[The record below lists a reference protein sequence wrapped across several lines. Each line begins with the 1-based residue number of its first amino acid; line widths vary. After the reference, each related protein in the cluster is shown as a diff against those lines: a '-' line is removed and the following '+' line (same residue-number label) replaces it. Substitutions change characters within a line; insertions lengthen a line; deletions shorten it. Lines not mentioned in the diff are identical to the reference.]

1 MKRPGELW
9 LTFSLSKSTMQLQFE
24 NSQFTIVPSPQQL
37 QHFTSGNTYSQ
48 PLIFEQSEIL

>member
-9 LTFSLSKSTMQLQFE
+9 LTFSLSKSTMQLQFA
-24 NSQFTIVPSPQQL
+24 NLQFTIVPSPQQL

-48 PLIFEQSEIL
+48 PHIFEQSEIL